1 MSADLNDDE
10 GWAMDAE
17 FTIYRCFGKGAAKL
31 TAMPLI
37 PKQCAGCGSILGCG
51 AFAVERA
58 VEMLH
63 GLAQFRC
70 EAFHEKWVGFK
81 DAEKISRARLAVTED
96 GEGIRVVAEGLSLL
110 VNLAD
115 AFAWFGE
122 DRQVLPLVRDG
133 SLCGGG

>member
-1 MSADLNDDE
+1 
-10 GWAMDAE
+10 MDAE
-17 FTIYRCFGKGAAKL
+17 FTIYRRFGKGAAKL

-96 GEGIRVVAEGLSLL
+96 GEGIRVIAERLSLL
-110 VNLAD
+110 INLAD
-115 AFAWFGE
+115 AFIWFGE
-122 DRQVLPLVRDG
+122 NGKRFPFVREWRFDCSG
-133 SLCGGG
+133 